1 MSTSVKP
8 NRSILQMAASAAN
21 TAVNAA
27 NSAVNAASVR
37 ANTAVNA
44 ASETAAKLQ
53 KTATEAVG
61 NAQDNIQKSVHQ
73 TTEALVGP
81 KKTKPVDVKAKKQA
95 SMQIA
100 KTAEERTR
108 KLPLSERK
116 SLLKIEGISEK
127 LDEIRKATAD
137 RASKFL
143 AEKVAHHATKSLQY
157 HSKEQEAMG
166 DPEKQSEKNKA
177 RALKFANQLLAG
189 AAMQA
194 LMTQVGQTEAENMV
208 SLALDNQMIEE
219 ANLANQGG
227 KRKRKHKRKTMKR
240 KSNKRKHKKRHA
252 TKKRKHKKRHQTKKR
267 KLKKKA
273 HKKKAHK
280 KKHRRTRKQ
289 RGGACGCGLTN

>member
-1 MSTSVKP
+1 MSYT
-8 NRSILQMAASAAN
+8 SILNTATKAVQKVADTAVSTAN
-21 TAVNAA
+21 TGLNTIQNKVTDAHSAVTGALDKTQRTMNNAA
-27 NSAVNAASVR
+27 HNA
-37 ANTAVNA
+37 
-44 ASETAAKLQ
+44 TAA
-53 KTATEAVG
+53 A
-61 NAQDNIQKSVHQ
+61 
-73 TTEALVGP
+73 VGP
-81 KKTKPVDVKAKKQA
+81 KETPVSKPVDEKARKQE

-100 KTAEERTR
+100 KAPQ
-108 KLPLSERK
+108 LPASERM
-116 SLLKIEGISEK
+116 SLLKIKDISDKLNEIKRAASEK
-127 LDEIRKATAD
+127 
-137 RASKFL
+137 ASKIL
-143 AEKVAHHATKSLQY
+143 AKKVAHHATKSLQY

-177 RALKFANQLLAG
+177 RALRFANQLLAG

-219 ANLANQGG
+219 AKLANQGG

-240 KSNKRKHKKRHA
+240 KSNKRKHKKRHQ

-289 RGGACGCGLTN
+289 RGGKPCPCGV